1 MGYLVFGDVP
11 DVLSFVGYAVIC
23 GMALWMFFYNRK
35 ADGTAP
41 AKGVKAKTC
50 FFDQLWYSTDCTEF
64 YGKSRIFQQGDNYEV
79 SVLRLCREQS
89 D

>member
-1 MGYLVFGDVP
+1 LVFGDVP

-41 AKGVKAKTC
+41 AKKV
-50 FFDQLWYSTDCTEF
+50 
-64 YGKSRIFQQGDNYEV
+64 
-79 SVLRLCREQS
+79 
-89 D
+89 